1 MLYGLE
7 QGRGGMEGSGKSHH
21 LLMGGSVKNWWLCL
35 TYHRW
40 EDWDPEEGCD
50 WSKISGQGLSL
61 PTSFLGG
68 SLHTRTAPSGK
79 EGRNVHPGKM
89 EAPPKPRVKE
99 ISHIPSHLKSH
110 LVAFRQV
117 SEETEPYFHC
127 HENKDWE
134 TDPVAHK
141 KQRKDGGGQKFWYPC
156 FRMPTEK
163 WLDSKGSW
171 THLKASS
178 GLLWTAS
185 GKHKPSHRSSW
196 TPVFDLF
203 TREWSILGLPEL
215 GGEDKPSE

>member
-1 MLYGLE
+1 MRTKLWTRKLKHLNVPCCDTFKMVDPFPLWELYLIIE
-7 QGRGGMEGSGKSHH
+7 
-21 LLMGGSVKNWWLCL
+21 
-35 TYHRW
+35 
-40 EDWDPEEGCD
+40 
-50 WSKISGQGLSL
+50 
-61 PTSFLGG
+61 
-68 SLHTRTAPSGK
+68 
-79 EGRNVHPGKM
+79 
-89 EAPPKPRVKE
+89 PPCG
-99 ISHIPSHLKSH
+99 
-110 LVAFRQV
+110 
-117 SEETEPYFHC
+117 YFHC

-141 KQRKDGGGQKFWYPC
+141 KQRKDGGGQRFWYPC

-215 GGEDKPSE
+215 GGEDKPSEYLNKKGKHDILEPS